1 MRQIKLLIVDD
12 QDEIRQCIKSI
23 LMQNKTKFP
32 YIHEDFRYEITEAS
46 SGEKA
51 LREIDNNPPDIILLD
66 HILPKM
72 RGIDVLG
79 YINEQGLNILTVFM
93 TTHTY
98 ASVELAAQAAKYGAV
113 DCISKPFT
121 QEELLSTVETTTRQ
135 LFMMKMARNMNK
147 EGKQIRFQFMSVLSH
162 ELKAPIN
169 AIEGYLQMIKS
180 REFGNELSDYDD
192 IVARTIHRVKGMRH
206 LIMDLLDLTRVEV
219 GAKKREL
226 KKINLVDIANISID
240 TLKPYAIQKDISIN
254 LNVDNNVYLNA
265 DSTEMEII
273 FNNLISNAIKYNVDG
288 GRVDISITARDY
300 LISIIVSDTGIGM
313 KERDIAKL
321 FNDFVRIKT
330 PKTKNIKGS
339 GLGLSIVRKI
349 ADMYDGKINVK
360 SIPDKGSTFRVTLQN
375 YELNK

>member
-12 QDEIRQCIKSI
+12 QDEIRQCIRSI
-23 LMQNKTKFP
+23 LLQNKTKFP
-32 YIHEDFRYEITEAS
+32 YIHEDFRYEIAEAS

-51 LREIDNNPPDIILLD
+51 LREIDSNPPDIILLD

-169 AIEGYLQMIKS
+169 AIEGYLQMFKT
-180 REFGNELSDYDD
+180 REFGNDISDYDH
-192 IVARTIHRVKGMRH
+192 IVARTIHRIKGMRH

-226 KKINLVDIANISID
+226 KKINLVDIANTSID
-240 TLKPYAIQKDISIN
+240 TLKPYAIQKDITIN
-254 LNVDNNVYLNA
+254 LNVDNNVYLTA
-265 DSTEMEII
+265 DATEMEII

-313 KERDIAKL
+313 KEKDIAKL

-375 YELNK
+375 YEIK